1 MLAHIPA
8 TLPVGNPMKRLW
20 QRISFTLVEMLAVV
34 VIIGLLVVAG
44 IPAFMRIAT
53 SGSVNSSLRQV
64 SNALS
69 LARQYAITQ
78 RTITR
83 VVFPYSVTGTA
94 YTNSEYISFAVV
106 ASNRTAIGTAPA
118 GWNYIGKW
126 EYLPMGS
133 VFYYY
138 LNTSAGS
145 LNKLS
150 SDSNVP
156 YPTNGAAGGTLAYIE
171 FQPTG
176 AATVPPSLK
185 LNYLIIQE
193 GFVTSNVSGTP
204 GENGPGV
211 LTGGGHIG
219 NNAGTITVDSM
230 IGHISVTRK

>member
-138 LNTSAGS
+138 LPTSVGS

-150 SDSNVP
+150 FDSNFP

-176 AATVPPSLK
+176 AATKSS
-185 LNYLIIQE
+185 YLILQE
-193 GFVTSNVSGTP
+193 GFVTFNVSGTP
-204 GENGPGV
+204 SENGPGV